1 MKLKVFESI
10 RFKLTFI
17 ALISVFVITLLIV
30 YSDVKDTEVRL
41 IDTQKEKAVLMSDII
56 KQSIMLLMLENRWKD
71 VQDLLEGITKSNP
84 ELDEVR
90 IFHPI
95 NGKIIASADIKD
107 IGKQIY
113 HEDWNKFVKQLDEPF
128 VINKKGTIYATR
140 VSPIHNKPA
149 CYKCHPP
156 NHKVLGVLDVEVS
169 LSIAHKSIVES
180 TYRHFL
186 GLVLGFVV
194 ITVIFIIVGER
205 LISSPLHKLTGVMQ
219 TVEGGDLSVRVKKI
233 SRDEFGYLS
242 HSFNKMID
250 ALQSAQQ
257 NLEVCHIQ
265 QMEQTSKLASL
276 GQIVSGIAHEIKNP
290 LAGIS
295 CAVQVFH
302 AEMKNNDP
310 QKEVVSE
317 VLNQVT
323 RLDKIVKDLLS
334 YAKPKAP
341 RYIPAKISEVLD
353 KALFFLY
360 PEARKLNVKIDLKIQ
375 EGLPEILIDPDQMQQ
390 VFMNITVNALHA
402 MHSGG
407 AISVQASETECSKL
421 KDEIGMTGCDKAFV
435 ISFHD
440 TGQGIAPDDLEK
452 IFEPFFTR
460 KTVGTGLGLSIC
472 KRIIEEHGG
481 RITVSSALG
490 DGSVFTVYL
499 PVRNAAQT

>member
-1 MKLKVFESI
+1 MKPKLLKSI

-17 ALISVFVITLLIV
+17 ALVSVFIITLLIV
-30 YSDVKDTEVRL
+30 YSDVKDTENRL

-71 VQDLLEGITKSNP
+71 VQDLLEDITKANP

-90 IFHPI
+90 IFHPL
-95 NGKIIASADIKD
+95 NGKVIASADIKD
-107 IGKQIY
+107 IGKHIY
-113 HEDWNKFVKQLDEPF
+113 HEDWNKFVNKLDDPF
-128 VINKKGTIYATR
+128 VINKKGSIFATR
-140 VSPIHNKPA
+140 VTPIPNKPA

-156 NHKVLGVLDVEVS
+156 QHKVLGVLDVEVS
-169 LSIAHKSIVES
+169 LSVAHKSIIES

-186 GLVLGFVV
+186 GLVLGFIV
-194 ITVIFIIVGER
+194 ITVIFIVVGER
-205 LISSPLHKLTGVMQ
+205 LISAPLRKLTKVME
-219 TVEGGDLSVRVKKI
+219 TVENGDLSVRVKDI
-233 SRDEFGYLS
+233 SKDEFGYLS
-242 HSFNKMID
+242 KSFNRMIE

-257 NLEVCHIQ
+257 NLETYHRQ

-302 AEMKNNDP
+302 SEMKNDDP

-341 RYIPAKISEVLD
+341 RYIPTKINEVID

-360 PEARKLNVKIDLKIQ
+360 PEAKKLKVTIDLKIQ
-375 EGLPEILIDPDQMQQ
+375 EGLPEILIDPDQIQQ

-402 MHSGG
+402 MQSGG
-407 AISVQASETECSKL
+407 TVSIKASVTECSEL
-421 KDEIGMTGCDKAFV
+421 KDTVGITGCDKAFV

-440 TGQGIAPDDLEK
+440 TGQGIEQDELVK
-452 IFEPFFTR
+452 IFEPFFTK

-472 KRIIEEHGG
+472 RRIIEEHGG
-481 RITVSSALG
+481 KITVSSALG
-490 DGSVFTVYL
+490 DGSIFTVYL
-499 PVRNAAQT
+499 PIRNSTET